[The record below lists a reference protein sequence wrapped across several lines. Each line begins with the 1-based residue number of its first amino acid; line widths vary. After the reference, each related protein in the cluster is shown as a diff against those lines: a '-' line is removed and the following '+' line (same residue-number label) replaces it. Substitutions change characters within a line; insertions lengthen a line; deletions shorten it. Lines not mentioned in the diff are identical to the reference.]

1 MTRRRYTV
9 LQWNMGIY
17 FKQKLTDRVVRSRL
31 DVLGA
36 LLAEHAPSI
45 VALQEAPADLGHLRV
60 FTSRYLL
67 IQGPR
72 GVATA
77 ILQPV
82 WKVLYHESMKGW
94 RALVVK
100 ADPPSRRELGL
111 WIWNVHLPILHK
123 SPESLRTLARCEP
136 RDDLRRFRQRDPDR
150 CELVIGDFNMPPH
163 DDAMVRRDGFHA
175 NASHEWASRTALR
188 RGRSYRPL
196 FNPTPSIR
204 GLASPPYGSYFRD
217 KDRDDAGPWSM
228 PDQVLMSARLAIP
241 GEPPVTLVDS
251 AGGRRL
257 CDPRHGKPDPQIGSD
272 HLPLVTA
279 FQA

>member
-1 MTRRRYTV
+1 MIRRRYTV

-17 FKQKLTDRVVRSRL
+17 FKRKLPDRVRRSRL
-31 DVLGA
+31 DVLRA

-45 VALQEAPADLGHLRV
+45 VALQEAPADLGHQRV
-60 FTSRYLL
+60 FTPSYRL
-67 IQGPR
+67 IPGPK

-77 ILQPV
+77 ILQPA
-82 WKVLYHESMKGW
+82 WKVLCHEPMARW

-100 ADPPSRRELGL
+100 ADPRRRGELGL

-123 SPESLRTLARCEP
+123 STESLRTLARCEP
-136 RDDLRRFRQRDPDR
+136 RDDLRWFRWLDPDR
-150 CELVIGDFNMPPH
+150 CELVIGDFNLPPH

-175 NASHEWASRTALR
+175 NASHAWALR
-188 RGRSYRPL
+188 RARRRKLGYRPL

-204 GLASPPYGSYFRD
+204 GLASPPYGSYYRD
-217 KDRDDAGPWSM
+217 KDKDDPGPWSM

-241 GEPPVTLVDS
+241 GEPQVTLVDS

-257 CDPRHGKPDPQIGSD
+257 CDARNGCPDPEVGSD
-272 HLPLVTA
+272 HLPLLTR